1 MFWSRP
7 RAGRSLRREW
17 PWCECVSA
25 SREGAALGTDGRDGS
40 GAGGVS
46 RQGVKEPGLGDRL
59 GCSLVL
65 QPEREV
71 WGWLE

>member
-1 MFWSRP
+1 MRGLRVLVAAQG
-7 RAGRSLRREW
+7 RAKPPPGVAVVRV
-17 PWCECVSA
+17 CVSI
-25 SREGAALGTDGRDGS
+25 SGRDGS
-40 GAGGVS
+40 GAGRVS